1 MLIGYDSIIIFFVS
15 SFRKT
20 DENLYRGL
28 PANKSRT
35 SNLFGDEGKK
45 DNPLFA
51 TNKKDSLFNDNDDL
65 DFGGYNPSSF
75 GAPSK
80 KPVRVAAQENNTW
93 KAKQSNTAAATG
105 AKKSNVLDD
114 LFGNGGSNTAVKK
127 PAQQK
132 PKQPSIFDDSDDNNS
147 DIFKPASQKPKP
159 TFGEKRISG
168 GGGGG
173 GGGGGFPWD
182 NVDSNKMSD
191 KILPLRP
198 RAEHSTIHNKPTVRA
213 ISDFDDDL
221 EEVML

>member
-1 MLIGYDSIIIFFVS
+1 MLFGYDSIIILFVS

-132 PKQPSIFDDSDDNNS
+132 PKQPSIFDDSDDNHS

-168 GGGGG
+168 GGGGS
-173 GGGGGFPWD
+173 GGFPWD
-182 NVDSNKMSD
+182 NVDSNKKSE

-198 RAEHSTIHNKPTVRA
+198 RADHSTIHNKPTVRA

>member
-1 MLIGYDSIIIFFVS
+1 MLIGYDSIIIFFAS

-93 KAKQSNTAAATG
+93 KAKQTNTAAATG

-168 GGGGG
+168 GGGS
-173 GGGGGFPWD
+173 GGFPWD
-182 NVDSNKMSD
+182 NVDSNKKSD

-198 RAEHSTIHNKPTVRA
+198 RADHSTIHNKPTVRA